1 MFRSGIVPTYEF
13 RDKDTGEIHEKFLS
27 FSGKDQ
33 YLLENPHLE
42 QTMTQAPGLVSGV
55 SGSKQNRVPDGFKE
69 VLSKISESHRGS
81 NLAEKHTSKSIKEAK
96 TAEVVRKHV
105 ERVTK
110 RNAK

>member
-1 MFRSGIVPTYEF
+1 MPTYEF

-42 QTMTQAPGLVSGV
+42 QTMTQAPGIVSGV
-55 SGSKQNRVPDGFKE
+55 SGSKSTRVPDGFKE
-69 VLSKISESHRGS
+69 VLSKISEKHQGS
-81 NLAEKHTSKSIKEAK
+81 ALSDKHVRKGIKEAK

-105 ERVTK
+105 DRVTK